1 MLVTPTSVDLEYS
14 VVASAL
20 PITSETV
27 EVFTHT
33 VTPVIVVKELDGV
46 SDDVV
51 VK

>member
-20 PITSETV
+20 PIT
-27 EVFTHT
+27 
-33 VTPVIVVKELDGV
+33 VIVVKELDGV